1 MRKYSISL
9 MLNNNSTIDI
19 IAECSMSIFAQMMA
33 LGLLDNSE
41 NAAWVRVNDDN
52 GKMIVIYF
60 KRSFNNDKTR

>member
-9 MLNNNSTIDI
+9 MLNNNSTIDV

-60 KRSFNNDKTR
+60 KRFFNHGNSR

>member
-1 MRKYSISL
+1 MRKYYISL
-9 MLNNNSTIDI
+9 MLNNNSTIDV

-60 KRSFNNDKTR
+60 KRSFNYGNSR